1 MSRSEEKSGSGEAR
15 SSKKRGGLKRFAIG
29 LLIVVAVILVAGYV
43 VVRTPFFSKKLA
55 AYVEKRTGL
64 AVTIESTRIGW
75 PYGLVVEGLKS
86 KPGTAGS
93 LAGISVRELRIDP
106 EFDWKKR
113 VTLDRLALTLV
124 SSKHGWVPERFAG
137 LGELRELEQI
147 AALTEGFRKNTRLN
161 IVRGTILW
169 LDSSGRKIA
178 SVVDFDF
185 NMEFVTTG
193 NGRKIY
199 YCSLTAGE
207 VVKEDGTETR
217 NIKADWVFTE
227 DNRSIEIAS
236 EEQNG
241 FRSFG
246 SKVGAQERK
255 KQR

>member
-1 MSRSEEKSGSGEAR
+1 MSRSEEKSGSGT
-15 SSKKRGGLKRFAIG
+15 SKPSNKGSGLRR
-29 LLIVVAVILVAGYV
+29 LLVSLLVVVAIALVAGFI
-43 VVRTPFFSKKLA
+43 VVRTPFFGKKLEA
-55 AYVEKRTGL
+55 FVEKKTGL
-64 AVTIESTRIGW
+64 AVTMEGARIGW
-75 PYGLVVEGLKS
+75 PYSLVIEGLKS
-86 KPGTAGS
+86 KPGAAGS
-93 LAGISVRELRIDP
+93 LGGISVKEIRIDP
-106 EFDWKKR
+106 EFGWKKR
-113 VTLDRLALTLV
+113 VTLDRLTLTLA
-124 SSKHGWVPERFAG
+124 SSKHGWLPEWFAG
-137 LGELRELEQI
+137 LGELRELEQV
-147 AALTEGFRKNTRLN
+147 AALTSAFRKNTRLD

-185 NMEFVTTG
+185 NMESVTTG

-227 DNRSIEIAS
+227 DNRSIEIAG

-246 SKVGAQERK
+246 SEAGARDRK